1 MLSPHPE
8 APDEAAHSA
17 AMRAHIDA
25 AIGDAG
31 GWISFAEY
39 MDLALYTPG
48 LGYYSGGR
56 QVFGAAGD
64 FVTAPE
70 MGGLFAA
77 TLAQWLDGFLPTD
90 ARTITEFGAGSGLLA
105 AQLLADPRL
114 ADVRYR
120 IVEVSAP
127 LATRQRERI
136 AAVPGAFERVE
147 WLTALPECLEGA
159 VIGNE
164 VLDAM
169 PVHLLVGHNGG
180 ILERGVGLV
189 QGDLAWSDRPPTADA
204 RAARALRRVEA
215 GEWPD
220 GYLSEVHPRQE
231 AFIASLAE
239 RLQRGMLVFIDY
251 GFDEPTYYH
260 PQRAQG
266 TLRCHHRHT
275 ANDDPLWQPG
285 TQDITAHVNF
295 DALDAVAAEA
305 GLEGGHVSFARF
317 LLDAGILDVL
327 ARTPAD
333 DPARYLPLSAEANR
347 LLSPAEMGELFRVA
361 VWGRPAAS

>member
-8 APDEAAHSA
+8 APDEAAQSA
-17 AMRAHIDA
+17 LLRSRIDA
-25 AIGDAG
+25 AIEAAG
-31 GWISFAEY
+31 GWLPFSQY
-39 MDLALYTPG
+39 MDLALYAPG
-48 LGYYSGGR
+48 LGYYSGGKP
-56 QVFGAAGD
+56 VFGAGGD

-70 MGGLFAA
+70 MGGLFGA
-77 TLAQWLDGFLPTD
+77 TLAQWLDGYLPAD

-105 AQLLADPRL
+105 SQLLADPRL
-114 ADVRYR
+114 ADVHYR
-120 IVEVSAP
+120 IIEVSGP
-127 LATRQRERI
+127 LAARQRERI
-136 AAVPGAFERVE
+136 AEVPGALERTE
-147 WLTALPECLEGA
+147 WLSTLPDRIDGA

-169 PVHLLVGHNGG
+169 PVHLLVGHGG
-180 ILERGVGLV
+180 GVLERGVALV
-189 QGDLAWSDRPPTADA
+189 QGSLAWSDRPPTRDALAA
-204 RAARALRRVEA
+204 RAARRVEA

-231 AFIASLAE
+231 AFVASLAE
-239 RLQRGMLVFIDY
+239 RLERGMLVFIDY
-251 GFDEPTYYH
+251 GFDEATYYH

-275 ANDDPLWQPG
+275 ANDDPFWLPG
-285 TQDITAHVNF
+285 QQDITAHVNF

-317 LLDAGILDVL
+317 LIDAGILDVL
-327 ARTPAD
+327 SRTPAD
-333 DPARYLPLSAEANR
+333 DPVRYLPLSAEANR

-361 VWGRPAAS
+361 VWGR

>member
-1 MLSPHPE
+1 MLGRDEE
-8 APDEAAHSA
+8 ASA
-17 AMRAHIDA
+17 EITALRARIDN
-25 AIGDAG
+25 AIRDAG
-31 GWISFAEY
+31 GWIPFARY
-39 MDLALYTPG
+39 MDLALYAPG
-48 LGYYSGGR
+48 IGYYSAGR
-56 QVFGAAGD
+56 PVFGTSGD

-70 MGGLFAA
+70 MGGLFGA
-77 TLAQWLDGFLPTD
+77 TLAQWLDAHLPDD

-105 AQLLADPRL
+105 SQLLADPHL
-114 ADVRYR
+114 ADTRYR
-120 IVEVSAP
+120 IVEISAS
-127 LATRQRERI
+127 LAERQRERI
-136 AAVPGAFERVE
+136 AGVPGGLERTE
-147 WLTALPECLEGA
+147 WLTALPERLNGA

-169 PVHLLVGHNGG
+169 PVHLLVGHAGG
-180 ILERGVGLV
+180 VLERGVALV
-189 QGDLAWSDRPPTADA
+189 RGQLAWSDRPPTADA
-204 RAARALRRVEA
+204 LAARAMQRVQT
-215 GEWPD
+215 GQWPD
-220 GYLSEVHPRQE
+220 GYLSEMHPRQE

-239 RLQRGMLVFIDY
+239 RLECGMLVFIDY
-251 GFDEPTYYH
+251 GFDEATYYH

-275 ANDDPLWQPG
+275 ANDDPFWRPG
-285 TQDITAHVNF
+285 QQDITAHVNF

-327 ARTPAD
+327 SRTPAD

-361 VWGRPAAS
+361 VWGR

>member
-1 MLSPHPE
+1 MLRLPSE
-8 APDEAAHSA
+8 APDEAAQSA
-17 AMRAHIDA
+17 VLRSRIDA
-25 AIGDAG
+25 AIKGAG
-31 GWISFAEY
+31 GWIPFAHY
-39 MDLALYTPG
+39 MDMALYEPG
-48 LGYYSGGR
+48 LGYYSGGKP
-56 QVFGAAGD
+56 VFGAGGD

-77 TLAQWLDGFLPTD
+77 TLAQWLDGYLPED

-105 AQLLADPRL
+105 AQLLAEPRL

-127 LATRQRERI
+127 LAARQRERI
-136 AAVPGAFERVE
+136 AAVPGALERTE
-147 WLTALPECLEGA
+147 WLSALPEQIEGA

-169 PVHLLVGHNGG
+169 PVHLLVGHAGG
-180 ILERGVGLV
+180 VLERGVSLV
-189 QGDLAWSDRPPTADA
+189 LGELAWSDRPPTPDA
-204 RAARALRRVEA
+204 LAAHAAQRVQTGA
-215 GEWPD
+215 WPD

-239 RLQRGMLVFIDY
+239 RLTRGMLVFIDY
-251 GFDEPTYYH
+251 GFDEATYYH
-260 PQRAQG
+260 PQRAEG

-275 ANDDPLWQPG
+275 ANDDPFWLPG
-285 TQDITAHVNF
+285 QQDITAHVNF

-317 LLDAGILDVL
+317 LIDAGILDVL
-327 ARTPAD
+327 SRTPAD

-361 VWGRPAAS
+361 VWGR

>member
-1 MLSPHPE
+1 
-8 APDEAAHSA
+8 
-17 AMRAHIDA
+17 
-25 AIGDAG
+25 
-31 GWISFAEY
+31 
-39 MDLALYTPG
+39 MDMALYEPG
-48 LGYYSGGR
+48 LGYYSSGWP
-56 QVFGAAGD
+56 VFGVGGD

-70 MGGLFAA
+70 TGGLFGA
-77 TLAQWLDGFLPTD
+77 TLAQWLDANLPSD

-105 AQLLADPRL
+105 SQLLSHPSL

-127 LATRQRERI
+127 LAARQRERVASI
-136 AAVPGAFERVE
+136 PGALARTE
-147 WLTALPECLEGA
+147 WLGALPERIEGA
-159 VIGNE
+159 VLGNE

-169 PVHLLVGHNGG
+169 PVHLLVGHAGG
-180 ILERGVGLV
+180 VLERGVSLV
-189 QGDLAWSDRPPTADA
+189 QGELAWSDRPPTADA
-204 RAARALRRVEA
+204 LAARGIQRVHA
-215 GEWPD
+215 GAWPD

-239 RLQRGMLVFIDY
+239 RLTRGLLLFVDY
-251 GFDEPTYYH
+251 GFDEATYYH

-275 ANDDPLWQPG
+275 ANDDPFWLPG
-285 TQDITAHVNF
+285 QQDITAHVNF
-295 DALDAVAAEA
+295 DALDEVAAEA

-317 LLDAGILDVL
+317 LIDAGILDVL
-327 ARTPAD
+327 SRTPAD

-361 VWGRPAAS
+361 VWGR

>member
-1 MLSPHPE
+1 MFSPDDERPE
-8 APDEAAHSA
+8 RADPA
-17 AMRAHIDA
+17 AMLRARIDA
-25 AIGDAG
+25 AIRDSG
-31 GWISFAEY
+31 GWIPFARY
-39 MDLALYTPG
+39 MDLALYEPG
-48 LGYYSGGR
+48 LGYYSGGKP
-56 QVFGAAGD
+56 VFGAGGD

-77 TLAQWLDGFLPTD
+77 ALGQWLDGFLPDD

-114 ADVRYR
+114 VDVRYR

-127 LATRQRERI
+127 LAARQRERI
-136 AAVPGAFERVE
+136 AAVPGALGRTE
-147 WLTALPECLEGA
+147 WLSALPDRIEGA
-159 VIGNE
+159 AIGNE

-169 PVHLLVGHNGG
+169 PVHLLVGHGG
-180 ILERGVGLV
+180 GVLERGVSLV
-189 QGDLAWSDRPPTADA
+189 QGELAWSDRPPTADA
-204 RAARALRRVEA
+204 LSARAMERVRGGA
-215 GEWPD
+215 WPD

-239 RLQRGMLVFIDY
+239 RLVRGMLVFIDY
-251 GFDEPTYYH
+251 GFDEDTYYH
-260 PQRAQG
+260 SQRAQG

-275 ANDDPLWQPG
+275 ANDDPFWLPG
-285 TQDITAHVNF
+285 QQDITAHVNF
-295 DALDAVAAEA
+295 DALDAVTAEA

-327 ARTPAD
+327 GRTPAD

-361 VWGRPAAS
+361 VWGR

>member
-1 MLSPHPE
+1 MLSPPLPSPDPSSPSAGPGPLIE
-8 APDEAAHSA
+8 AEIAAS
-17 AMRAHIDA
+17 
-25 AIGDAG
+25 G
-31 GWISFAEY
+31 GWIPFARY
-39 MDLALYTPG
+39 MDLALYAPG
-48 LGYYSGGR
+48 RGYYSSG
-56 QVFGAAGD
+56 QEVFGKGGD

-77 TLAQWLDGFLPTD
+77 TLAQWLDGFLPQQ
-90 ARTITEFGAGSGLLA
+90 ARTITEFGAGSGRLA

-120 IVEVSAP
+120 IVELSAP
-127 LATRQRERI
+127 LAARQRERI
-136 AAVPGAFERVE
+136 ATVPGALERTG
-147 WLTALPECLEGA
+147 WLTALPERIEGA
-159 VIGNE
+159 VLGNE

-169 PVHLLVGHNGG
+169 PVHLLVGHAGG
-180 ILERGVGLV
+180 VLERGVSRV
-189 QGDLAWSDRPPTADA
+189 QGELVWSDRPPTPDA
-204 RAARALRRVEA
+204 LAARAMRRVHA
-215 GEWPD
+215 GDWPD

-239 RLQRGMLVFIDY
+239 RLGQGMLVFIDY
-251 GFDEPTYYH
+251 GFDEATYYH
-260 PQRAQG
+260 PQRTQG

-275 ANDDPLWQPG
+275 ANDDPLWRPG

-305 GLEGGHVSFARF
+305 GLEGGHVSLARF

-327 ARTPAD
+327 GRTPAED
-333 DPARYLPLSAEANR
+333 ASRYLPLAAEAER

-361 VWGRPAAS
+361 VWGK

>member
-8 APDEAAHSA
+8 APDEATRSA
-17 AMRAHIDA
+17 VLRSHIEA
-25 AIGDAG
+25 AITEAG
-31 GWISFAEY
+31 GWIPFAQY

-48 LGYYSGGR
+48 LGYYSGGK
-56 QVFGAAGD
+56 QVFGKGGD

-77 TLAQWLDGFLPTD
+77 TLAQWLDGFLPKD

-105 AQLLADPRL
+105 AQLMADPLL

-127 LATRQRERI
+127 LAARQRERI
-136 AAVPGAFERVE
+136 AEVPGALERTE
-147 WLTALPECLEGA
+147 WLSALPDRIDGA

-169 PVHLLVGHNGG
+169 PVHLLVGHGG
-180 ILERGVGLV
+180 SVLERGVAMV
-189 QGDLAWSDRPPTADA
+189 QGNLAWSDRPPTQDALAA
-204 RAARALRRVEA
+204 RAARRITA
-215 GEWPD
+215 GQWPD
-220 GYLSEVHPRQE
+220 AYLSEVHPRQE

-239 RLQRGMLVFIDY
+239 RLRHGMLVFIDY
-251 GFDEPTYYH
+251 GFDEATYYH
-260 PQRAQG
+260 PQRAEG

-275 ANDDPLWQPG
+275 ANDDPFWLPG
-285 TQDITAHVNF
+285 EQDITAHVNF
-295 DALDAVAAEA
+295 DALDKVAAEA

-317 LLDAGILDVL
+317 LLDAGILEVL
-327 ARTPAD
+327 SRTPAD

-361 VWGRPAAS
+361 VWGR

>member
-1 MLSPHPE
+1 MLSPLEETRPE
-8 APDEAAHSA
+8 DQDSAALRTRIEAAIRS
-17 AMRAHIDA
+17 
-25 AIGDAG
+25 AG
-31 GWISFAEY
+31 GWVPFADY
-39 MDLALYTPG
+39 MDMALYAPG
-48 LGYYSGGR
+48 LGYYSGGKT
-56 QVFGAAGD
+56 VFGAGGD

-70 MGGLFAA
+70 MGGLFGA
-77 TLAQWLDGFLPTD
+77 TLAQWLDGFLPED

-105 AQLLADPRL
+105 AQLLAEPRL

-120 IVEVSAP
+120 IVEVSGP
-127 LATRQRERI
+127 LAARQRERI
-136 AAVPGAFERVE
+136 AAVPGALERTE
-147 WLTALPECLEGA
+147 WLSALPDLLEGA

-169 PVHLLVGHNGG
+169 PVHLLVGHNGSV
-180 ILERGVGLV
+180 LERGVSLV
-189 QGDLAWSDRPPTADA
+189 QGELAWSDRPPTADA
-204 RAARALRRVEA
+204 LAARAIRRVEA

-239 RLQRGMLVFIDY
+239 RLTRGMLVFIDY
-251 GFDEPTYYH
+251 GFDEATYYH
-260 PQRAQG
+260 PQRTSG

-275 ANDDPLWQPG
+275 ANDDPLWRPG
-285 TQDITAHVNF
+285 AQDITAHVNF

-327 ARTPAD
+327 SRTPAD
-333 DPARYLPLSAEANR
+333 DATRYLPLATEANR

-361 VWGRPAAS
+361 VWGR

>member
-1 MLSPHPE
+1 MFSPDDE
-8 APDEAAHSA
+8 APEDATPGRELRVRIEAA
-17 AMRAHIDA
+17 IVE
-25 AIGDAG
+25 AG
-31 GWISFAEY
+31 GWIPFAQY
-39 MDLALYTPG
+39 MDLALYAPG
-48 LGYYSGGR
+48 LGYYSGDR
-56 QVFGAAGD
+56 QVFGRGGD

-77 TLAQWLDGFLPTD
+77 TLAQWLDGFLPDD
-90 ARTITEFGAGSGLLA
+90 ARLLTEFGAGSGLLA
-105 AQLLADPRL
+105 AQLLAEPRL

-120 IVEVSAP
+120 IVEVSGP
-127 LATRQRERI
+127 LAARQRERI
-136 AAVPGAFERVE
+136 AAVPGALERTE
-147 WLTALPECLEGA
+147 WLSTLPDRLDGA

-169 PVHLLVGHNGG
+169 PVHLLVGHGG
-180 ILERGVGLV
+180 GVLERGVSLV
-189 QGDLAWSDRPPTADA
+189 QGELAFSDRPATANA
-204 RAARALRRVEA
+204 LAARAVRRIEA

-239 RLQRGMLVFIDY
+239 RLGQGMLVFIDY
-251 GFDEPTYYH
+251 GFDEATYYH

-285 TQDITAHVNF
+285 AQDITAHVNF

-327 ARTPAD
+327 GRTPAD
-333 DPARYLPLSAEANR
+333 DPARYLPLASEANR

-361 VWGRPAAS
+361 VWGRPTTS